1 LQSGADAKHTPR
13 GSHAD
18 ANIYSDRA
26 RRIATLRNADTYS
39 NSNCDTYSDSDCYI
53 NCDSHIN
60 TQSNADAAASANTED
75 TAHPAAAPL
84 AFAYEK
90 ETHCTIRTCP
100 PVCSR
105 KLSE

>member
-1 LQSGADAKHTPR
+1 MREANSDLDTYYTTTTDPYGNCNHNTHTD
-13 GSHAD
+13 GYCYTYDH
-18 ANIYSDRA
+18 
-26 RRIATLRNADTYS
+26 TECNADSYS
-39 NSNCDTYSDSDCYI
+39 YPYTQTNAYLQAQ
-53 NCDSHIN
+53 HN
-60 TQSNADAAASANTED
+60 TKG

>member
-1 LQSGADAKHTPR
+1 MQSGADAKHAPR